1 MKALNRVHLN
11 GLRAAEAAG
20 RLGSLPAAAEEL
32 GVTVSAVSQHIL
44 KLERQLGRALFERT
58 GRGVVTTPS
67 AAAILAQL
75 TRGMT
80 ELNHAVGQGFRQGAN
95 TLVLSAAPVFA
106 AKWLVSRLIRF
117 SRLHPT
123 VRLRLEASAT
133 HVDLDGDDVDLA
145 IRVGRGEWPSVEAQ
159 FLLSQDL
166 FPVAAPAVAAKIK
179 TPEDLCRAAIIRD
192 ANSTLPWSL
201 WLDHF
206 GMNEKVLPAGSS
218 FSDAGLCLDA
228 AIAGQG
234 VMLAWNILA
243 QDALADG
250 RLVAPFAHR
259 AATGLGYW
267 LVSSKL
273 RRPTV
278 AMRRFSDWIVSEMTA
293 LAPGERPPRD
303 GGAPR
308 R

>member
-1 MKALNRVHLN
+1 MNALNRVHLN

-20 RLGSLPAAAEEL
+20 RLGSFPAAAREL
-32 GVTVSAVSQHIL
+32 GVTVGAVSQHIL
-44 KLERQLGRALFERT
+44 KLERQMGRMLFERT

-80 ELNHAVGQGFRQGAN
+80 ELDRAVALGFRQDVD
-95 TLVLSAAPVFA
+95 TLVLSTAPVFA
-106 AKWLVSRLIRF
+106 AKWLVPRLVRF
-117 SRLHPT
+117 NRLHPA
-123 VRLRLEASAT
+123 VRLRLEASAAFA
-133 HVDLDGDDVDLA
+133 DLDGDDVDLA
-145 IRVGRGEWPSVEAQ
+145 IRVGSGEWPGVEAQ

-166 FPVAAPAVAAKIK
+166 FPVAAPAVAAEIK
-179 TPEDLCRAAIIRD
+179 APEDLYRAPIVRD

-206 GMNEKVLPAGSS
+206 GIDEKALPEGSS
-218 FSDAGLCLDA
+218 FTDAALCLDA

-273 RRPTV
+273 RRATA
-278 AMRRFSDWIVSEMTA
+278 AMRRFSDWIVAETA
-293 LAPGERPPRD
+293 ANASARTP
-303 GGAPR
+303 
-308 R
+308 

>member
-11 GLRAAEAAG
+11 GLRAVEAAG
-20 RLGSLPAAAEEL
+20 RLGSLLAAAQEL
-32 GVTVSAVSQHIL
+32 GVTVGAVSQHIL
-44 KLERQLGRALFERT
+44 KLERQMGRALFERT
-58 GRGVVTTPS
+58 GRGVVTAPS
-67 AAAILAQL
+67 AAAMLAQL

-80 ELNHAVGQGFRQGAN
+80 ELDHAVAQGFRQDAN

-106 AKWLVSRLIRF
+106 AKWLVPRLIRF
-117 SRLHPT
+117 SRRHPT
-123 VRLRLEASAT
+123 VRLRLEASAAL
-133 HVDLDGDDVDLA
+133 VDLDADDVDLA
-145 IRVGRGEWPSVEAQ
+145 IRVGPGEWPAVRTQ
-159 FLLSQDL
+159 FLLSQEL
-166 FPVAAPAVAAKIK
+166 FPVAAPAVAATIK

-206 GMNEKVLPAGSS
+206 GVDEQALPPGAS
-218 FSDAGLCLDA
+218 FSDAALCLDA

-259 AATGLGYW
+259 VATGLGYW

-278 AMRRFSDWIVSEMTA
+278 AMRQFSDWIVSETA
-293 LAPGERPPRD
+293 AFAPGERP
-303 GGAPR
+303 AT
-308 R
+308 

>member
-133 HVDLDGDDVDLA
+133 HV
-145 IRVGRGEWPSVEAQ
+145 EWPSVEAQ

>member
-20 RLGSLPAAAEEL
+20 RLGSLQAAAQEL
-32 GVTVSAVSQHIL
+32 GVTVGAVSQHIL
-44 KLERQLGRALFERT
+44 KLERQMGRTLFERT
-58 GRGVVTTPS
+58 ARGVVTTPS

-80 ELNHAVGQGFRQGAN
+80 ELDHAVAQGFRQDVD
-95 TLVLSAAPVFA
+95 TLVLSTAPVFA
-106 AKWLVSRLIRF
+106 AKWLVPRLVRF

-123 VRLRLEASAT
+123 VRLRLEASAAL
-133 HVDLDGDDVDLA
+133 VDLDGDDVDLA
-145 IRVGRGEWPSVEAQ
+145 IRVGPGGWPGVEAQ

-166 FPVAAPAVAAKIK
+166 FPVAAPAVAAEIK
-179 TPEDLCRAAIIRD
+179 TPKDLCRAPIIRD

-206 GMNEKVLPAGSS
+206 GIEERDLPQGSS
-218 FSDAGLCLDA
+218 FTDAALCLDA
-228 AIAGQG
+228 TIAGQG
-234 VMLAWNILA
+234 VMLAWNVLA
-243 QDALADG
+243 EDALADG

-267 LVSSKL
+267 LVRSQL
-273 RRPTV
+273 RRPTA
-278 AMRRFSDWIVSEMTA
+278 AMRRFSDWIVSEMA
-293 LAPGERPPRD
+293 AS
-303 GGAPR
+303 ASR
-308 R
+308 RTP

>member
-1 MKALNRVHLN
+1 MKALNRIHLN

-20 RLGSLPAAAEEL
+20 RLGSLPAAAQEL
-32 GVTVSAVSQHIL
+32 GVTVGAVSQHIL
-44 KLERQLGRALFERT
+44 KLERQMGRTLFERT
-58 GRGVVTTPS
+58 GRGILTTPS

-80 ELNHAVGQGFRQGAN
+80 ELDHAVAQGFRQDAN
-95 TLVLSAAPVFA
+95 TLVLSTAPVFA
-106 AKWLVSRLIRF
+106 AKWLVPRLVRF

-123 VRLRLEASAT
+123 VRLRLEASAAL
-133 HVDLDGDDVDLA
+133 VDLDGDDVDVA
-145 IRVGRGEWPSVEAQ
+145 IRVGRGEWPGVEAK
-159 FLLSQDL
+159 FLLSQEL
-166 FPVAAPAVAAKIK
+166 FPVAAPAVAAEIR
-179 TPEDLCRAAIIRD
+179 TPEELCRAAIICD

-206 GMNEKVLPAGSS
+206 GIDEATLPEGSS
-218 FSDAGLCLDA
+218 FSDAALCLDA

-243 QDALADG
+243 EDALADG

-267 LVSSKL
+267 LVRSKL
-273 RRPTV
+273 RRPTI
-278 AMRRFSDWIVSEMTA
+278 AMRRFSDWIVSEMAVSAGRT
-293 LAPGERPPRD
+293 P
-303 GGAPR
+303 
-308 R
+308 